1 MHNLI
6 FSVESLESCSTDDY
20 IIHCAVKGLNYG
32 KLEVHVRPCIF
43 FYELFVFT
51 DSYNFNDILCYISN
65 KSIYKKTYTFKCLY
79 LLTYRGLW
87 PTLHNP

>member
-43 FYELFVFT
+43 SMNYSSLQIPTISMTYYAIFQINQST
-51 DSYNFNDILCYISN
+51 KKHILLSAC
-65 KSIYKKTYTFKCLY
+65 TC
-79 LLTYRGLW
+79 
-87 PTLHNP
+87 